1 MPRRFRLAAV
11 LRARQAQEDVAKS
24 AVVRAR
30 LEATAAGRRCTDR
43 ERTLRDRP
51 LLAGGPAAGWVAAAS
66 ARAALAGEL
75 SAVKRL
81 AAHAAAEV
89 GDRATELTGAAIRR
103 RSVET
108 LADRQQ
114 AAEQQE
120 ERATEQRALD
130 EVAGNRHRTGRT
142 EL

>member
-11 LRARQAQEDVAKS
+11 LRARQVQEDVAKS

-30 LEATAAGRRCTDR
+30 LEATAAVQRHAER
-43 ERTLRDRP
+43 ERSLLERP
-51 LLAGGPAAGWVAAAS
+51 PPDGGPASRWVAAAA
-66 ARAALAGEL
+66 ARAALADEL
-75 SAVKRL
+75 STADRL
-81 AAHAAAEV
+81 AVRAAAEV
-89 GDRATELTGAAIRR
+89 GERATELTGAAIRR

-108 LADRQQ
+108 LADRQW

-120 ERATEQRALD
+120 ELATEQRALD
-130 EVAGNRHRTGRT
+130 EVAGNRHLTGRT